1 MTLRLIPRTPS
12 QMRMCTLIAL
22 VLFVASPLVLAQT
35 RGSYRITGA
44 GTVSC
49 GDFLTTVDEGGDSTQ
64 FAQWITGFLAGASWP
79 EAKPGTRVD
88 ITIELDSAVPY
99 LQRWCREN
107 PGERV
112 GHGAAALYNEIR
124 QRALFDGI
132 AKAIEQEERQNQRDR
147 NATSR

>member
-1 MTLRLIPRTPS
+1 
-12 QMRMCTLIAL
+12 MRMCTLIAL
-22 VLFVASPLVLAQT
+22 VLFAASGLVLAQT

-49 GDFLTTVDEGGDSTQ
+49 GDFLTTVDEGRDSTQ

-79 EAKPGTRVD
+79 EAKPGARVA

-99 LQRWCREN
+99 LQRWCR
-107 PGERV
+107 GRIRV
-112 GHGAAALYNEIR
+112 KDGHGATALYNEIR
-124 QRALFDGI
+124 QRALFDDI